1 MSLLAP
7 LFLAG
12 LAALAVPIIL
22 HLMHREVPRRV
33 IFPTIRHILKG
44 QQFQSGRRGLRDFWT
59 LLARLAI
66 LALIVLLFTRPI
78 WEKPK
83 TAVSDAGKEIVLFYD
98 LSASMNAVDF
108 ESFAVKKTRE
118 IIGAEP
124 NANFAMLA
132 SSDHIIDRAG
142 LGTPASEVLAKVKA
156 LRPGVVPGNHSS
168 ALSAIDGLFSEAPGV
183 RRLIYLFT
191 DLQQQDWAP
200 SSLPRVSAQAELEIV
215 NPHEKAPPNVAIL
228 DVYPEHF
235 MRAQKRR
242 IRATVQVRNYSL
254 QPMQAKLS
262 ITAGTTS
269 SIDVRLRGEYS
280 EKHVID
286 LEDPATNEAVVEIA
300 SLEGYQL
307 DNAWHIW
314 IGPQPPTQV
323 AVIFGEGPTRQKQ
336 IEALFLRSALTV
348 NTPGLPA
355 TEVDVSG
362 PDLLWSEDVNSYKAI
377 FLLDAVQALGEVE
390 MESLQTYLR
399 DGGTVVYVAGRR
411 SADNLA
417 KLNHWG
423 ITENHF
429 LGILG
434 QSDQLSAYSLGYMAR
449 GSSVTRVFE
458 EESSDLL
465 LFPIYK
471 LAKLEAAENATVLLG
486 INEATPLLIQEDV
499 GRGVCFTLA
508 INLSHLWSEFPTS
521 YSFLPLLDQIVQ
533 YQPGDEKKRGV
544 LVADVGQDY
553 TAIAAAAS
561 LEVTEIL
568 AEPGVHMIDGTPLE
582 LNYTRL
588 ESDPRTVESL
598 EVYAQLLKS
607 GSPGLTVAGK
617 RPSSNLTD
625 LRYAV
630 AIALAAFLF
639 IELLFANFR
648 RSRKT
653 APAEE

>member
-66 LALIVLLFTRPI
+66 LALIVLLFTQPI

-83 TAVSDAGKEIVLFYD
+83 TAVSGAGKEIVLFYD

-108 ESFAVKKTRE
+108 ESFAVRKTQE

-124 NANFAMLA
+124 SANFAMLA
-132 SSDHIIDRAG
+132 SSDHVIDRAD
-142 LGTPASEVLAKVKA
+142 LGTPAGEVLAKVKA
-156 LRPGVVPGNHSS
+156 LRPEVVPGNHSS

-183 RRLIYLFT
+183 QRLIYLFT

-200 SSLPRVSAQAELEIV
+200 SSLPRVSAQADLEIV

-262 ITAGTTS
+262 ITAGTTT

-314 IGPQPPTQV
+314 IGPRPPTQV
-323 AVIFGEGPTRQKQ
+323 AVVFDKGPTRQKQ

-348 NTPGLPA
+348 NTPGLPS

-362 PDLLWSEDVNSYKAI
+362 TDLLWSEDVNKYKAI

-486 INEATPLLIQEDV
+486 INEATPLLIQEHV

-553 TAIAAAAS
+553 TATAAAAS
-561 LEVTEIL
+561 LEVTKIL